1 MDSDLHCAS
10 DRWNTLRWNVT
21 IGAAVTDDTAVAT
34 VILSYYNGTAW
45 NNVTM
50 VYNGTHYE
58 GTIPQLSAGTEVT
71 FRIYAVDTLGNWA
84 VSDDYTYIV
93 QSSTGTTT
101 PTTSTG
107 TTTPSPPPPD
117 EPDYLLIAMMLSAIL
132 ALIVIAVLLSRR
144 RSRGG

>member
-1 MDSDLHCAS
+1 MTELV
-10 DRWNTLRWNVT
+10 NVT
-21 IGAAVTDDTAVAT
+21 IGVVVTDDTAVAM

-58 GTIPQLSAGTEVT
+58 GTIPQLSAGIEVT

-84 VSDDYTYIV
+84 VSDIYTYIV

-101 PTTSTG
+101 PTTPTV

-117 EPDYLLIAMMLSAIL
+117 EPDYILIAMMLSVIL
-132 ALIVIAVLLSRR
+132 AFIVIAMLLSRR